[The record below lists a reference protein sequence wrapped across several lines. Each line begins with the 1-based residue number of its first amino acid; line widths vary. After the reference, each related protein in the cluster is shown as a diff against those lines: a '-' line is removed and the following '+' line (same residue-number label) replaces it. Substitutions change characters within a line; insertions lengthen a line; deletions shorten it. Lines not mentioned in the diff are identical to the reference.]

1 MKSKRDTSFL
11 IAGHVPFNLCEGRPP
26 SLESYLFF
34 HRWTP
39 FTITHIGL
47 PEYQHAV
54 LINGAL
60 ISCGELSRR
69 IETLFLT
76 GSETLLCTGISD
88 PLSSFNSN
96 VPSSKIVSVAST
108 FAILS
113 PPFCLISNSFYHNE
127 YWVFM
132 HPLSF
137 SQALLLRPSRS
148 NVAPRLCSLIL
159 H

>member
-96 VPSSKIVSVAST
+96 VPSSKIVSVASID
-108 FAILS
+108 FGIFS
-113 PPFCLISNSFYHNE
+113 PPFFCWFQ
-127 YWVFM
+127 
-132 HPLSF
+132 PLSITINVE
-137 SQALLLRPSRS
+137 SSRTPL
-148 NVAPRLCSLIL
+148 VLFLPIRIRMPMLF
-159 H
+159 